1 MDSVLDTDHH
11 SNLTGVNPSTDPS
24 VLFASGG
31 TCIVQ
36 PEVTQGPYC
45 KLQNPPFNRNR
56 HLTMCSTDIAG
67 ELIRRNVVEDQTGV
81 PLFMDIQLIDTNTCE
96 PLPNIYTDIWHC
108 NATV

>member
-1 MDSVLDTDHH
+1 
-11 SNLTGVNPSTDPS
+11 
-24 VLFASGG
+24 
-31 TCIVQ
+31 
-36 PEVTQGPYC
+36 
-45 KLQNPPFNRNR
+45 
-56 HLTMCSTDIAG
+56 MCSTDIAG